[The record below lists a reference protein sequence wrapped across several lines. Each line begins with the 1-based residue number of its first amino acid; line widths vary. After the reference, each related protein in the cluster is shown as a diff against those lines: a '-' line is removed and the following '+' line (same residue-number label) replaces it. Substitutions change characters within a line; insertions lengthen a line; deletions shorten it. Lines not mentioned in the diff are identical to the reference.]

1 VQATNH
7 APCKRV
13 VPRNLDCRE
22 DRRARSPGGALRR
35 ARRMRIGSSGT
46 SHGMYCGGEPP
57 FLGLFFIFFRRLPGA
72 RPDKEAGSRADPGAG
87 GGATATR
94 FCCDCHVRLLSHE
107 ATLGPL
113 DASLHARVRER
124 TGKRNF
130 FHSRAPRPKAHAVSL
145 VPTLPW
151 KGRVACGSQAQPG
164 SGGGGGSCCVSVF
177 TPPRRFAPTLPFQG
191 RVNRRHCIGSRER
204 LAGVRPQAR
213 QQSQP

>member
-151 KGRVACGSQAQPG
+151 KGRVACGSQAQRG
-164 SGGGGGSCCVSVF
+164 DAAC
-177 TPPRRFAPTLPFQG
+177 RRPATSQAAITTLNLSNDHAISWPIKVQPEESASHD
-191 RVNRRHCIGSRER
+191 RR
-204 LAGVRPQAR
+204 
-213 QQSQP
+213 